1 VTRLLSPSDLAAEL
15 GISEHA
21 ARSLISTGAIEARR
35 IGRRWYVSRPCLDA
49 WLAPRHGAT
58 EGPSLAPRRV
68 IGRGRQRPVPRP
80 DLAA

>member
-1 VTRLLSPSDLAAEL
+1 VTLLSPSDLAAEL

-21 ARSLISTGAIEARR
+21 ARSLISTGAIEARK

-58 EGPSLAPRRV
+58 EGPSLAPRRRRAG
-68 IGRGRQRPVPRP
+68 GRPRP
-80 DLAA
+80 ARPHDLAA